1 MKDLKKIRDKVTSIW
16 SYTELEIGD
25 FSKSGLH
32 KHLTEISTIVN
43 EILNDMDRLNVCSLC
58 NYDICDKC
66 MKEMEKNFSNR
77 PLHRVGKK

>member
-32 KHLTEISTIVN
+32 KHLREISSIVD
-43 EILNDMDRLNVCSLC
+43 EILTDMDQLNTCSVC
-58 NYDICDKC
+58 NYEICDKC
-66 MKEMEKNFSNR
+66 IKEMERNLSNR
-77 PLHRVGKK
+77 SLHRVGKK